1 MTYVT
6 FALDDSQDF
15 KTNLE
20 NHMFLIQK
28 LVSITFG
35 YKMSMTVERVSFVDY
50 EKKTFYTSF
59 PFNTQLQ
66 IHNTSTMQTFGF
78 GRYNGAFF
86 DVILRMNDGNPM
98 NLKIFYGIGDETPQK
113 QQDNMIFILGENRK
127 CYKKGRVTLI
137 DYNGDMISLTEA
149 KKLEK
154 NEKKKN
160 VHET

>member
-1 MTYVT
+1 MAMSYVT
-6 FALDDSQDF
+6 FVLDNSQDF

-50 EKKTFYTSF
+50 DKKAFYHSF
-59 PFNTQLQ
+59 PFNTQLH

-86 DVILRMNDGNPM
+86 DVILRMNDGNPL
-98 NLKIFYGIGDETPQK
+98 NLKIFYGIDEKQ
-113 QQDNMIFILGENRK
+113 QQDNMIFILGQNRK
-127 CYKKGRVTLI
+127 CYKKGRLTLI

-154 NEKKKN
+154 SEKKKN